1 MSETSSLSIS
11 ARTPIE
17 EVRFSVLDLETTGG
31 APPEHKI
38 TEIAAYHVDGLQI
51 TDEFVTLVNPERNI
65 PAFITGL
72 TGINEKMVKDKP
84 PSRDVLPEL
93 QVFLGD
99 SILVA
104 HHSQFDRRFLENELE
119 LMGERTLHNGDL
131 CTSRLARRIVPWL
144 PSKSLGNL
152 AAFFGISIP
161 DRHRAAGDAYATSE
175 LLIIFLKYLK
185 SRGLDTIDQV
195 MEFQHGEM
203 PYPTDGDD

>member
-1 MSETSSLSIS
+1 MSSTSSPETIP
-11 ARTPIE
+11 AIPIE

-38 TEIAAYHVDGLQI
+38 TEIAAYHVDGLEI
-51 TDEFVTLVNPERNI
+51 TNEFVTLVNPERQI

-84 PSRDVLPEL
+84 PSRDVLPDL
-93 QVFLGD
+93 QKFLGD
-99 SILVA
+99 SVLVA

-119 LMGERTLHNGDL
+119 LMGARPLHNGDL

-152 AAFFGISIP
+152 AAFFGIKIP

-175 LLIIFLKYLK
+175 LLIIFLKYLR
-185 SRGLDTIDQV
+185 SRGLDTLDQV
-195 MEFQHGEM
+195 MQFQHGEM